1 MTNYRIIYS
10 FVFALIGF
18 HSTSQGIHFA
28 GSRSN
33 SLANASVCLTDVYSY
48 HNNPANLSYIKD
60 VSIGISYEN
69 RFLLK
74 ELQNQSWAIAIPLKL
89 GVLSLGGNTFG
100 YQNFRT
106 FKNGMGYAMFLNKE
120 LSMGVQLN
128 HQLVRLPEAY
138 GMNQTL
144 TGEFGFNY
152 AIDSDWSIGLSVFNL
167 GRNKLSVSPDDRYS
181 TSMRLGSKYSVSD
194 RTRIVAELEKDIE
207 HPLRS
212 KIGIEY
218 LPSNSLAFRVGFAT
232 QPIDLGFGLGW
243 NISDKY
249 VLDFGTQY
257 HQILGWSP
265 NISFKYAVI
274 K

>member
-89 GVLSLGGNTFG
+89 GVLSLGGKHFWLSKF
-100 YQNFRT
+100 QN
-106 FKNGMGYAMFLNKE
+106 
-120 LSMGVQLN
+120 V
-128 HQLVRLPEAY
+128 
-138 GMNQTL
+138 
-144 TGEFGFNY
+144 
-152 AIDSDWSIGLSVFNL
+152 
-167 GRNKLSVSPDDRYS
+167 
-181 TSMRLGSKYSVSD
+181 
-194 RTRIVAELEKDIE
+194 
-207 HPLRS
+207 
-212 KIGIEY
+212 
-218 LPSNSLAFRVGFAT
+218 
-232 QPIDLGFGLGW
+232 
-243 NISDKY
+243 
-249 VLDFGTQY
+249 
-257 HQILGWSP
+257 
-265 NISFKYAVI
+265 
-274 K
+274 